1 MRYLLT
7 CKKASD
13 NHLYTLK
20 LLKHKKNKKEARQG
34 VNALKNKMKFHL
46 FRELLYCFWGQLLP
60 NIRETSIKSPLLSL
74 LRKSINQG
82 VTLPLFLRR
91 AVGTF
96 REGTTQ
102 DDIFF

>member
-20 LLKHKKNKKEARQG
+20 LLKHKKNKKEAGQG

-60 NIRETSIKSPLLSL
+60 NIRETAIQSPLLCL
-74 LRKSINQG
+74 LRKSVKQG
-82 VTLPLFLRR
+82 VTLPLFSEKSCRYLSRKDNT
-91 AVGTF
+91 G
-96 REGTTQ
+96 
-102 DDIFF
+102 